1 MDLVVGAIEDI
12 LLIDFVV
19 GFDLVDVDFVDVVVV
34 VVVVAVVLVNTTGEG
49 WKRGIVVA
57 NHRQER
63 HLFQPVAG
71 RV

>member
-34 VVVVAVVLVNTTGEG
+34 VVVAVVLVNTTGEG

-63 HLFQPVAG
+63 HQFQPVAG